1 MSQIDKKLA
10 GFLSST
16 CSVCFNTLSG
26 SYAILA
32 LDAYAHAGL
41 KEGLGK
47 YALAEV
53 RTDGKVEPLILTAGM
68 LPLASFSE
76 QAVKLI
82 FKNEGELPVFYTVT
96 QAGFDLV
103 PPKQVVK
110 EGIEAMHEYLD
121 LKGNAIQTCKVGEQI
136 LVRVKA
142 RALASSQIHNAVV
155 VDLLPGG
162 FELVYE
168 GDESGGEQKISSSW
182 KPMYIDRREDRVV
195 LYDLIAGNLQEYVY
209 RIKAVNAGTYQ
220 IPPILAQA
228 LYERSVRAYAGG
240 GTIFTITK

>member
-1 MSQIDKKLA
+1 
-10 GFLSST
+10 
-16 CSVCFNTLSG
+16 LSG
-26 SYAILA
+26 SYVILA
-32 LDAYAHAGL
+32 LDAYAHAGI

-47 YALAEV
+47 YSLAEV
-53 RTDGKVEPLILTAGM
+53 RADNKLEPLPLAAG
-68 LPLASFSE
+68 LIPLASFSE
-76 QAVKLI
+76 QAAKLV
-82 FKNEGELPVFYTVT
+82 FKNEGELPVFYLVT
-96 QAGFDLV
+96 QAGFDLT